1 VRRILPALLLLA
13 LSVASGKEPPREM
26 SHADRRRAA
35 AIDQG
40 LAYLESVQKKD
51 GSFGS
56 GGPGVV
62 GITSLS
68 LLAFLAAGHQEN
80 RGPYGDVLF
89 RGVNYLLQHSLP
101 PGRDPR
107 YSDAAFGKPAGYIY
121 VFGDHD
127 SRMHGHGYATQVL
140 VLAYGSGQNTDP
152 RTRELRTKIQRAI
165 RVIEEAQTFTGG
177 WGYEPNHATFHE
189 GSVTVTVVQALRLAR
204 DAGFVVDRE
213 VHARGLKYLKD
224 SQKDDGSFK
233 YALTHDRSTAAL
245 TAAAIT
251 AMHGFGEYYSEP
263 IRRGLEYLRRQ
274 YEHRVADQIEWTFYA
289 NYYAA
294 QAFWRAGGD
303 DWALWTTQHVPAIL
317 DWQTQASEGRGF
329 WDDQMLSTSPVNRGR
344 AYATA
349 YACLTLSVPDGY
361 LPLFQR

>member
-1 VRRILPALLLLA
+1 VKRLLVALLLLA
-13 LSVASGKEPPREM
+13 LPDARAKEPAREV
-26 SHADRRRAA
+26 SRAERRRAA
-35 AIDQG
+35 AIGHG

-107 YSDAAFGKPAGYIY
+107 YSDAAFGKPAGYIF
-121 VFGDHD
+121 VPGDHD

-140 VLAYGSGQNTDP
+140 VLAYGSGRSGDP
-152 RTRELRTKIQRAI
+152 RTRELRAKIQRAVQ
-165 RVIEEAQTFTGG
+165 VIEEAQTFTGG

-204 DAGFVVDRE
+204 DAGFIVDRE
-213 VHARGLKYLKD
+213 VHSRGLKYLKD

-245 TAAAIT
+245 TAAAIN

-263 IRRGLEYLRRQ
+263 IRRGLEYLRGE
-274 YEHRVADQIEWTFYA
+274 YERKTPEVIEWTFYA

-294 QAFWRAGGD
+294 QAFWRAGGE
-303 DWALWTTQHVPAIL
+303 DWALWTSRHVPNIL
-317 DWQTQASEGRGF
+317 DWQTPPSEGKGY
-329 WDDQMLSTSPVNRGR
+329 WDDQLFSTSPVNRGR

-349 YACLTLSVPDGY
+349 CACLTLSVPDGY

>member
-1 VRRILPALLLLA
+1 MRRLLPALLLLA
-13 LSVASGKEPPREM
+13 LPAAKAKETPREV
-26 SHADRRRAA
+26 SGPERRRAG
-35 AIDQG
+35 AIEQG

-107 YSDAAFGKPAGYIY
+107 YSDAAPGKPAGYIF
-121 VFGDHD
+121 VPGDHD

-140 VLAYGSGQNTDP
+140 VLAYGCGQSSDP
-152 RTRELRTKIQRAI
+152 RTRELRTKIQRAV

-204 DAGFVVDRE
+204 DAGFVVDRD
-213 VHARGLKYLKD
+213 VHERGLKYLKD

-251 AMHGFGEYYSEP
+251 AMHGFGEYYSQP
-263 IRRGLEYLRRQ
+263 IRRGLDYLRRE
-274 YEHRVADQIEWTFYA
+274 YEVKSPEFIEWTFYA

-294 QAFWRAGGD
+294 QAFWRSGGR
-303 DWALWTTQHVPAIL
+303 DWAMWTSRHVPYLVESQIAAA
-317 DWQTQASEGRGF
+317 TGKAY
-329 WDDQMLSTSPVNRGR
+329 WDDRMLSTSPVNRGR

-349 YACLTLSVPDGY
+349 FACLTLSVPDGY